1 MHINVTKQQK
11 GENMNELENAIKSLT
26 SLSYFDW
33 IKVRNTI
40 DRLFGNKIHD
50 AKRNIHITEKD
61 LENIN
66 LQQL

>member
-1 MHINVTKQQK
+1 
-11 GENMNELENAIKSLT
+11 MNELENAIKSLT

-33 IKVRNTI
+33 LKLRIAVDK
-40 DRLFGNKIHD
+40 LFENKIHD

-66 LQQL
+66 LQQFE

>member
-1 MHINVTKQQK
+1 MDKLK
-11 GENMNELENAIKSLT
+11 NAIKSLT

-33 IKVRNTI
+33 LKLRIAVDK
-40 DRLFGNKIHD
+40 LFENKIHD

-66 LQQL
+66 LQQFE

>member
-1 MHINVTKQQK
+1 MHINVIKQQK

>member
-1 MHINVTKQQK
+1 
-11 GENMNELENAIKSLT
+11 MNELENTIKSLT
-26 SLSYFDW
+26 SLTYFDW
-33 IKVRNTI
+33 LKLRIAVDK
-40 DRLFGNKIHD
+40 LFENKIHD

>member
-1 MHINVTKQQK
+1 
-11 GENMNELENAIKSLT
+11 MNELENAIKSLT

-33 IKVRNTI
+33 LKVQLAINK
-40 DRLFGNKIHD
+40 LFENKIHD

-66 LQQL
+66 LQQFE

>member
-1 MHINVTKQQK
+1 MSQINK
-11 GENMNELENAIKSLT
+11 GKDEHMDKLENVIKSLT

-50 AKRNIHITEKD
+50 AKRDIHITEKD

-66 LQQL
+66 LQQFE